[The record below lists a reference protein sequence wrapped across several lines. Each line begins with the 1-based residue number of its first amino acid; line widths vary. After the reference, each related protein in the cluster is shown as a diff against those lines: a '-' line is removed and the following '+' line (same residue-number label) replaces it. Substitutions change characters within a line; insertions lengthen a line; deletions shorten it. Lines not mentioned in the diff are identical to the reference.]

1 MLGNE
6 ISDDRPIVYFVYF
19 VGGYYCLLGLSCA
32 MVVPMRLVVFS
43 PGGDLRSPQL
53 ALATYLPPRY
63 LKPPPR
69 ITS

>member
-53 ALATYLPPRY
+53 ATYLPRY